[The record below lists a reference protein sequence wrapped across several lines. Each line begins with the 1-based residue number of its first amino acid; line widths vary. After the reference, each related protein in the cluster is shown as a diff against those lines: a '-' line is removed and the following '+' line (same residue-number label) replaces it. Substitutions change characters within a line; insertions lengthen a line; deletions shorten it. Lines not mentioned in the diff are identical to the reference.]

1 LRTTITIA
9 IIVICCASHAQHQS
23 FIGNGWASN
32 SINTVVFRK
41 NSIVSYKQ
49 YQFAAY
55 YDSLGNVVLAK
66 RKLSTDK
73 WEIKTTNK
81 KGNIKDA
88 HNSIS
93 IMVDG
98 NGYLHISWDHHGN
111 QLRYCK
117 SIAPLSL
124 ELNDNESMTSLNE
137 KSVSYPEFY
146 KFNNGNLLFLYRDGA
161 SGKGNLVINK
171 YSLKERKWKQ
181 LQSNLIDGESKR
193 NAYWQACIDSKD
205 AIHISWVWRESPDV
219 SSNHDM
225 NYAKS
230 EDGGI
235 TWKKSNNE
243 VYSLPINIA
252 NAEIAWAIP
261 QKSELINQTS
271 MVVDDNGNPL
281 IATYFKI
288 SPSYIPQ
295 YQLICLDK
303 GKWYC
308 STVSNRTTAFSL
320 SGAGTKKI
328 PIARPQVL
336 VYKNY
341 IGLLFR
347 DEAMGNR
354 ASLHCIKLDFSC
366 DQLQVKDLSNESL
379 GQWEPSFDTE
389 LWKQKKKL
397 HLFTQYTA
405 QGDGEKTIS
414 TKTQPINIIEYS
426 AKNLFSL

>member
-1 LRTTITIA
+1 VPR
-9 IIVICCASHAQHQS
+9 AQHAS

-41 NSIVSYKQ
+41 NSVVSYKQ

-66 RKLSTDK
+66 RKLGTDK
-73 WEIKTTNK
+73 WEIKTTSK

-93 IMVDG
+93 IMADG
-98 NGYLHISWDHHGN
+98 DGYLHMSWDHHGN

-117 SIAPLSL
+117 SFAPLSL
-124 ELNDNESMTSLNE
+124 DLNDNESMTALNE

-146 KFNNGNLLFLYRDGA
+146 KFNNGDLLFLYRDGA

-181 LQSNLIDGESKR
+181 LQSNLIDGEGKR

-235 TWKKSNNE
+235 TWKKSSNE
-243 VYSLPINIA
+243 AYSLPINIA

-271 MVVDDNGNPL
+271 MVVDDNGAPI
-281 IATYFKI
+281 IATYFKT
-288 SPSYIPQ
+288 SPSNIPQ
-295 YQLICLDK
+295 YQLVYLDK
-303 GKWYC
+303 GKWGIA
-308 STVSNRTTAFSL
+308 VRFPHRTTSFSL

-336 VYKNY
+336 VSRTINCC
-341 IGLLFR
+341 F
-347 DEAMGNR
+347 
-354 ASLHCIKLDFSC
+354 
-366 DQLQVKDLSNESL
+366 V
-379 GQWEPSFDTE
+379 
-389 LWKQKKKL
+389 
-397 HLFTQYTA
+397 
-405 QGDGEKTIS
+405 QG
-414 TKTQPINIIEYS
+414 
-426 AKNLFSL
+426 